1 MTKLLLTLGL
11 CRRAGKLVIGTP
23 MVCEKM
29 RTGHTVCYVFYASDV
44 SDATEKKLRSKC
56 SHYGIPILKIEASR
70 EMLGKAVGKC
80 GAVAAVALTDAGFLP
95 ALHLTDRKGRE

>member
-1 MTKLLLTLGL
+1 MTKLLGTLGL

-29 RTGHTVCYVFYASDV
+29 RAGRSVCYVFYASDV
-44 SDATEKKLRSKC
+44 SDATVKKLQNKC
-56 SHYGIPILKIEASR
+56 SYYGIPILKIEASR
-70 EMLGKAVGKC
+70 EMLGKAVGKS